1 MVDTVYPSGST
12 LSTRGR
18 EVHNEQRVRIRM
30 CAMDDVH
37 GEDLPFAAVIA
48 TITSPAHGS
57 VEHPRGR
64 WQSGVPLCQECSDRF
79 QKGLPFGFYM
89 VDAVLPKLCQECG
102 VVAPC
107 TYCNE
112 Q

>member
-1 MVDTVYPSGST
+1 
-12 LSTRGR
+12 
-18 EVHNEQRVRIRM
+18 M

-37 GEDLPFAAVIA
+37 GEDPPFAAVIA

-107 TYCNE
+107 TDCNE